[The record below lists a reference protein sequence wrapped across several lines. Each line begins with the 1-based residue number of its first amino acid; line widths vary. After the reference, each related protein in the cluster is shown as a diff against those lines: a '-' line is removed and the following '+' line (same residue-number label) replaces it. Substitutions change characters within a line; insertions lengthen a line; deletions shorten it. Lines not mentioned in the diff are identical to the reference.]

1 MEKKQG
7 RSISAGEKI
16 AGLNNPIIRKRHW
29 SFQSSKCSG
38 CERRLVEGIYQFK
51 AGKDEALSK
60 IWYLGKVNPSKED
73 VKTCEVCAQLDG
85 KKDDKKFNNKSRS
98 WKAGENTAQKLR
110 ETKESG
116 EKKAEISNFKEA
128 NEDTAQRLGEIK
140 KIEIERSSVSSI
152 NTCIAD
158 QDSKDST
165 FPVESKQIETYE
177 LRKISRL
184 HNIEVPGRLSFGKS
198 LDDLSDCE
206 LSDKDENAGDC
217 WIHEGEDEKQS
228 TCFKKMYC
236 NKGTKR
242 YEKVGPRR
250 YNPVWTGEDSSQIG
264 VFIRNLRIEGIDEEN
279 QCVDLHFYLNLVWLD
294 VVLCEYVKQR
304 DEIHEKNWFKLMT
317 IDDYTKLWEQI
328 RSEGHWLK
336 KWNEV
341 HAHTNKLPE
350 VHIWNTPTAAIDE
363 RQNLITLNKAWIGEG
378 TVYWRR
384 LVRAKI
390 YHCFK
395 CRTYP
400 FGYETVRLKLRLVQY
415 TKQHLVLLRT
425 NLWYSEH
432 KKQTNKSIAGNSF
445 SYLHPDNSL
454 LPDWTLCSVHNGK
467 DRWYSKFDHNDLSY
481 RLPVYVNAGRDTQS
495 WFEAMIILQR
505 RESFVVF
512 NIWIWFSLSCAV
524 SLLTYRLNPK
534 EDLADR
540 LAIAV
545 GIIFVQMQLKIHAAS
560 NTPRMPFITALD
572 MHMWTSLL
580 LVVVQ
585 AVLQVISA
593 AIMKGDGFDTSLF
606 IWNFVGVVVVNC
618 FTIFFAMYRKSN
630 ARKRIEKRVELL
642 CNFKNGELNIDS
654 PGPVEIKG
662 YTKNKPLRYI
672 PEYEEVI

>member
-1 MEKKQG
+1 MAKNVG

-16 AGLNNPIIRKRHW
+16 AGFNNPIIRNRPW
-29 SFQSSKCSG
+29 SLESSKCSG
-38 CERRLVEGIYQFK
+38 CERRLVEDTYQFQ
-51 AGKDEALSK
+51 AGNDEALAK
-60 IWYLGKVNPSKED
+60 IWYIGKVNPSKED
-73 VKTCEVCAQLDG
+73 VETCEVCALDVW
-85 KKDDKKFNNKSRS
+85 KDDKKFNNNSRK
-98 WKAGENTAQKLR
+98 KANENTAQKLR

-116 EKKAEISNFKEA
+116 EKKAEVYDLKEA
-128 NEDTAQRLGEIK
+128 GEDTAQRLGEIK
-140 KIEIERSSVSSI
+140 KIEIERSSVSSN

-165 FPVESKQIETYE
+165 FPVESKQTATYE

-184 HNIEVPGRLSFGKS
+184 HNIEEPGRLSFGKC

-206 LSDKDENAGDC
+206 LSDKEENAGDR
-217 WIHEGEDEKQS
+217 WIHEGEDEEQS
-228 TCFKKMYC
+228 TCFKKIYC
-236 NKGTKR
+236 NKDTKR

-250 YNPVWTGEDSSQIG
+250 YNPVWTGEDPSQIG
-264 VFIRNLRIEGIDEEN
+264 VFIRNLRIEGVDEEK

-294 VVLCEYVKQR
+294 EVLCEYVKQR
-304 DEIHEKNWFKLMT
+304 DKIHDAKWFKTMT
-317 IDDYTKLWEQI
+317 IDDYTEVWEQV
-328 RSEGHWLK
+328 RKEGHWLK
-336 KWNEV
+336 KWGEV
-341 HAHTNKLPE
+341 HPHTNKVPE
-350 VHIWNTPTAAIDE
+350 VHIWNTPTGAIDE
-363 RQNLITLNKAWIGEG
+363 RQNLISLNKEWIGEG

-384 LVRAKI
+384 LIRAKI

-400 FGYETVRLKLRLVQY
+400 FGYETVRLKLRLTQY

-425 NLWYSEH
+425 NLWYREH
-432 KKQTNKSIAGNSF
+432 KNQTDEVIAGNSF

-467 DRWYSKFDHNDLSY
+467 DRWYSKLDHNDLSY

-495 WFEAMIILQR
+495 WFEAMIILER
-505 RESFVVF
+505 RPSFVVF

-572 MHMWTSLL
+572 FHMWTSLL

-585 AVLQVISA
+585 AILQVISA
-593 AIMKGDGFDTSLF
+593 AAMKGDGFDTHLF
-606 IWNFVGVVVVNC
+606 ICNIVGVVFVNV
-618 FTIFFAMYRKSN
+618 FTIFFAMHRMSN
-630 ARKRIEKRVELL
+630 AKKRIEKRVELL
-642 CNFKNGELNIDS
+642 CNFRNGELNIDS
-654 PGPVEIKG
+654 PGPVVVKG

-672 PEYEEVI
+672 REYEQVI